1 VPDTFCPAQFYEKEI
16 IRHFGWK
23 ETDMSQKQQRVPPAI
38 QIKSLGQRLRWHRL
52 RMGLSQEALAEVL
65 GVSARS
71 IRRWEQDLAI
81 PQEVARQRL
90 CQQFGIDARQLLG
103 ALPDDE
109 TPPVSSPI
117 WYVPF
122 HRNPFFTG
130 REAIL
135 QQLSST
141 LHSRKIAT
149 MTQALSGL
157 GGIGKTQTALEYA
170 YHFREHYQALLWVQA
185 DTRKLLLASIAALAA
200 VLDLPEQRDSDQHQ
214 AVLAV
219 QRWLRSHSQWLLIVD
234 NLEELDL
241 IEEFFPGGMGQILVT
256 TRAHATGPLANRIE
270 LAPMSVREGALLLLR
285 RAKLLSPEASLEQ
298 ASAADRAGAEAIAA
312 LLDGLPLALDQAGA
326 YLEETGSSLASYQAH
341 FQRQQYV
348 LLQRRGKVAGSHPAS
363 VTTTIVLS
371 CERVAREHPE
381 AIELLRCCAFLHAEA
396 IPEEMLQAG
405 ASCLG
410 STLGPVV
417 ADPYQ
422 LDLALASLRSAS
434 LVMRQPETRTL
445 SVHRLVQAVLRD
457 QMEPAEV
464 RQWGERVIA
473 MVNAAF
479 PKPVFESWPQ
489 CERLLAQ
496 ALACIPLIEQGGGS
510 LPEAGE
516 LCTRVGMYLME
527 RGRYK
532 EAEALLAQA
541 VVLGEHQPGLDCS
554 TLIFR
559 LMRQAELS
567 WRQGKYEEAER
578 LLRRAQAL
586 GEQHLGPSHPRT
598 AEILNDLALLYCS
611 LEKYG
616 QAELLYQQALDVQ
629 EQQLGPRAIETLNT
643 VNNLSLLYWKQG
655 KYEQADPLLQR
666 ALHIREQQ
674 LGSTHP
680 HTIQSLS
687 NLATLYREQGR
698 YEEAEP
704 LYQQAL
710 QTWEQQMGPE
720 HPDTAVMLTNLAT
733 LYRHQGK
740 YEEAEPLYQRA
751 RCIREQQL
759 GPEHPET
766 AITLANLATL
776 YREQGRYEEAEL
788 LYQRALH
795 SWEQQLDPEYS
806 RIATALNDLAILYQ
820 NQGKYE
826 EAESLHQRARRMYE
840 QQLEADHPDV
850 AVILNSLAT
859 LYQRQGRYEEAE
871 PLYQRALEICERR
884 LGPAHPKT
892 VKMHDSYNCL
902 LEKSNRATETMSD
915 D

>member
-1 VPDTFCPAQFYEKEI
+1 
-16 IRHFGWK
+16 
-23 ETDMSQKQQRVPPAI
+23 MSQKQQRVPPAI
-38 QIKSLGQRLRWHRL
+38 QIESLGQRLRWHRL

-103 ALPDDE
+103 ALPGDE

-219 QRWLRSHSQWLLIVD
+219 QRWLRCHSQWLLIVD

-241 IEEFFPGGMGQILVT
+241 IEEFF
-256 TRAHATGPLANRIE
+256 
-270 LAPMSVREGALLLLR
+270 
-285 RAKLLSPEASLEQ
+285 
-298 ASAADRAGAEAIAA
+298 
-312 LLDGLPLALDQAGA
+312 
-326 YLEETGSSLASYQAH
+326 
-341 FQRQQYV
+341 
-348 LLQRRGKVAGSHPAS
+348 
-363 VTTTIVLS
+363 
-371 CERVAREHPE
+371 
-381 AIELLRCCAFLHAEA
+381 
-396 IPEEMLQAG
+396 
-405 ASCLG
+405 
-410 STLGPVV
+410 
-417 ADPYQ
+417 
-422 LDLALASLRSAS
+422 
-434 LVMRQPETRTL
+434 
-445 SVHRLVQAVLRD
+445 
-457 QMEPAEV
+457 
-464 RQWGERVIA
+464 
-473 MVNAAF
+473 
-479 PKPVFESWPQ
+479 
-489 CERLLAQ
+489 
-496 ALACIPLIEQGGGS
+496 
-510 LPEAGE
+510 
-516 LCTRVGMYLME
+516 
-527 RGRYK
+527 
-532 EAEALLAQA
+532 AQA

-586 GEQHLGPSHPRT
+586 AEQHLGPAHPRT

-766 AITLANLATL
+766 AITLANLVTL

-806 RIATALNDLAILYQ
+806 RIATTLNDLAILYQ

-826 EAESLHQRARRMYE
+826 EAELLHQRARRMYE
-840 QQLEADHPDV
+840 QQLEPDHPDV

-892 VKMHDSYNCL
+892 VKMRDSYNCL
-902 LEKSNRATETMSD
+902 LKKSNRATETMSD